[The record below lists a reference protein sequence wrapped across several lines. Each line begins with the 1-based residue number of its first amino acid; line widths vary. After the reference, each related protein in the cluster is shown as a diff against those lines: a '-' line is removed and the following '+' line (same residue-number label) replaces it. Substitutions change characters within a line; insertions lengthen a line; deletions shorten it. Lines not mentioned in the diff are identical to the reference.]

1 MSDLAV
7 SVANLSKSFNID
19 HQRNGVGSYR
29 TLHDDLV
36 NLPRRVLARLNGNYR
51 HTSETFWALKDV
63 SFEVRPGEVVGIIG
77 ANGAGKS
84 TLLKILNRITEPTS
98 GGVDIYGRVGA
109 LLEVGTGF
117 HPELTG
123 RENVFLNGAILG
135 MTRAEIKRK
144 FDEIVAFA
152 EIDKFLD
159 TPVKRYSSGMYVRL
173 AFAVAAHLEPE
184 ILLIDEVLAV
194 GDARFQKKSLEKMED
209 VAANDGRTVIFVSH
223 SMPTVAQLCPR
234 TIWLRSGE
242 VAADGPSDDVIQK
255 YSNVTFVDQDR
266 VNWPDG
272 FSNAGVH
279 ELKFTSVGL
288 LDKNGQAATHF
299 DYSEPLSFE
308 LSYTV
313 HESLSFCRI
322 GFLVHA
328 LDGTPVFEIYDVDED
343 MNGGRRQPGS
353 YLLRCEL
360 PGDLLKPGRY
370 SLSLNAGIPGAKNL
384 VRLDGILQFS
394 MDDPSLP
401 GAAMNLPRLG
411 VIRPKAKWTSKF
423 LHED

>member
-1 MSDLAV
+1 MSDLAL
-7 SVANLSKSFNID
+7 SVGNLSKSFNID
-19 HQRNGVGSYR
+19 HQWNGLGNYR

-36 NLPRRVLARLNGNYR
+36 NLPRRLLARFSQSHR
-51 HTSETFWALKDV
+51 PTSETFWALRNV
-63 SFEVRPGEVVGIIG
+63 SFDVRQGEVVGIIG

-98 GGVDIYGRVGA
+98 GGADIYGRVGA

-135 MTRAEIKRK
+135 MTRVEIKKK

-152 EIDKFLD
+152 EIEKFLD

-194 GDARFQKKSLEKMED
+194 GDARFQKKSLQKMEE

-223 SMPTVAQLCPR
+223 SMPTVARLCPR
-234 TIWLRSGE
+234 TIWLRGGE
-242 VAADGPSDDVIQK
+242 IAADGPSDEVIQK

-266 VNWPDG
+266 VSWRDG

-279 ELKFTSVGL
+279 ELKFKSVGL
-288 LDKNGQAATHF
+288 LDKKGRPTTHF
-299 DYSEPLSFE
+299 DYSEPLNFE

-313 HESLSFCRI
+313 HESLYFCRI

-328 LDGTPVFEIYDVDED
+328 LDGTPVFEVYDVDED
-343 MNGGRRQPGS
+343 VKGGRREPGS
-353 YLLRCEL
+353 YMIRCEV
-360 PGDLLKPGRY
+360 PGDMLKPGRY
-370 SLSLNAGIPGAKNL
+370 SLSLNAGMPGIKNL
-384 VRLDGILQFS
+384 VRLDGVLQFS
-394 MDDPSLP
+394 VDDPGLP
-401 GAAMNLPRLG
+401 GAAMNLPRVG
-411 VIRPKAKWTSKF
+411 VVRPKTKWFRKT
-423 LHED
+423 L

>member
-1 MSDLAV
+1 MSNLAL

-19 HQRNGVGSYR
+19 HQRNGAGSYR
-29 TLHDDLV
+29 TLHDDLMS
-36 NLPRRVLARLNGNYR
+36 LPGRLIARLRQNR
-51 HTSETFWALKDV
+51 RPTSETFWALKNV
-63 SFEVRPGEVVGIIG
+63 SFEVGKGEVVGIIG

-98 GGVDIYGRVGA
+98 GGADIYGRVGA

-135 MTRAEIKRK
+135 MTRAEIKKK

-152 EIDKFLD
+152 EIEKFLD

-194 GDARFQKKSLEKMED
+194 GDAQFQKKSLQKMEE

-223 SMPTVAQLCPR
+223 SMPTVARLCPR
-234 TIWLRSGE
+234 VVWLRGGE
-242 VAADGPSDDVIQK
+242 IAADGPSDEVIQK
-255 YSNVTFVDQDR
+255 YSNVVFVDQDR
-266 VNWPDG
+266 ISWPEG

-279 ELKFTSVGL
+279 ELKLKSLAL
-288 LDKNGQAATHF
+288 LDKNGRPTTRF
-299 DYSEPLSFE
+299 EYSEPLSFE
-308 LSYTV
+308 LSYTIYNP
-313 HESLSFCRI
+313 LPFCRI

-328 LDGTPVFEIYDVDED
+328 VDGTPVFEIYDVDED
-343 MNGGRRQPGS
+343 VKDGRREPGS
-353 YLLRCEL
+353 YIVRCEV

-370 SLSLNAGIPGAKNL
+370 SLSLNAGMPGVKNL
-384 VRLDGILQFS
+384 VRLDGALQFS
-394 MDDPSLP
+394 VDDPGLP
-401 GAAMNLPRLG
+401 GAAMNLPRVG
-411 VIRPKAKWTSKF
+411 VIRPKTKWFHKT
-423 LHED
+423 L